1 MKAKP
6 KTSLANPLV
15 KNSIQSVFYSIPLS
29 SASFT
34 IDKKLILDQQVIF
47 FFFRRVF
54 DKIV

>member
-34 IDKKLILDQQVIF
+34 IDKKVILDLQVILF
-47 FFFRRVF
+47 FFKVVNV
-54 DKIV
+54 I